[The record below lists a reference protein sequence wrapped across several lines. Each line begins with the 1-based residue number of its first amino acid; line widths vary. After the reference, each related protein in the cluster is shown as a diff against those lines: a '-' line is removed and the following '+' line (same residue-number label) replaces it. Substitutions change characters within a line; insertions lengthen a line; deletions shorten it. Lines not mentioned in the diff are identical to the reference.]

1 MAAVTRYARCAV
13 ACALVGCAS
22 LDLSQPIDLVADP
35 SWSDF
40 DKATLAAA
48 AQCWNLQYGTA
59 FTPTAQPDT
68 AQMVYFDYAPIACW
82 DSWGRYLA
90 GEPAH
95 DSVCPIDDVL
105 RDEAD
110 EPEEVYATPV
120 LLFTILEHELG
131 HALNIRNVSSDDPI
145 IAEDAVMVDN
155 YGPTQFYRFDEG
167 DNRLAF
173 TAFDGEQL
181 AAANPDFTPQPKC
194 PNVVLVDDPTTTIAC
209 ACR

>member
-1 MAAVTRYARCAV
+1 VAAVIRFALI
-13 ACALVGCAS
+13 CALASCAS

-48 AQCWNLQYGTA
+48 AQCWNLQYGTQ

-68 AQMVYFDYAPIACW
+68 TQMVYFDYAPIACW

-90 GEPAH
+90 GDPAH

-110 EPEEVYATPV
+110 QPEEVYATPV

-131 HALNIRNVSSDDPI
+131 HALNIRNVSSDEPFV
-145 IAEDAVMVDN
+145 AENAVMVDN
-155 YGPTQFYRFDEG
+155 YVPTEFYRYDDD
-167 DNRLAF
+167 DNLPAF
-173 TAFDGEQL
+173 TAFDGDQL
-181 AAANPDFTPQPKC
+181 AAANPDFTPQPAC
-194 PNVVLVDDPTTTIAC
+194 ARVVLVDDPTTAIAC
-209 ACR
+209 ACP